1 MTISNTYVR
10 YKENIRQPLLLHKVL
25 ADSIMR
31 NTYGAADC

>member
-10 YKENIRQPLLLHKVL
+10 YEENIRQPPLLHKAL
-25 ADSIMR
+25 ADSITR